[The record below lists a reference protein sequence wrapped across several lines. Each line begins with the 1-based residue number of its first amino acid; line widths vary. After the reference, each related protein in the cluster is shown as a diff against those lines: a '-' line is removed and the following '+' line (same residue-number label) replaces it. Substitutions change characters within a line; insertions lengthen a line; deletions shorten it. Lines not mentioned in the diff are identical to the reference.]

1 MIQEDLSDNLRC
13 HSIRKQLIYRKD
25 RIPQNDFARYLYA
38 MFWLRLGLRL
48 GMTSFLAFA
57 TCVSAVPDRASAIN
71 TAASSQKLHIA
82 GIRDAGEVDDFM
94 YRGAQP
100 KDKALEQL
108 KKLGVEMIVDLRAE
122 RRGLI
127 KKEREHAESLGMQ
140 FVNIPGNG
148 WSNPSDEQVAQFF
161 TLLQPTSG
169 HRIFVHCWLGGDRAG
184 VFIAAYR
191 IAFDGWTADQAIHE
205 MRQFHFNAFW
215 HPNMTR
221 YVRDFPARLARTPS
235 LESFRHSTSA
245 AR

>member
-1 MIQEDLSDNLRC
+1 
-13 HSIRKQLIYRKD
+13 
-25 RIPQNDFARYLYA
+25 
-38 MFWLRLGLRL
+38 MFWLRLALRL
-48 GMTSFLAFA
+48 TLASFLAFA
-57 TCVSAVPDRASAIN
+57 TCVVSAAPDRTAAIN
-71 TAASSQKLHIA
+71 PVSSQKLHIA

-100 KDKALEQL
+100 KDKALEEL
-108 KKLGVEMIVDLRAE
+108 KKLGVETIVDLRAE

-127 KKEREHAESLGMQ
+127 KKEGHDAEALGIQ

-161 TLLQPTSG
+161 TLLQQAPG
-169 HRIFVHCWLGGDRAG
+169 RRVFVHCWLGGDRAG
-184 VFIAAYR
+184 VLIAAYR
-191 IAFDGWTADQAIHE
+191 IAFDGWTADQAIRE

-221 YVRDFPARLARTPS
+221 YVRNFPARLARTPS